1 MVGPR
6 LFKDDKPPRQGAIR
20 HTAPKS
26 IGKYTNRQTSTNDFT
41 QSWGHSVKTWELAE
55 LLSEWGVSE

>member
-26 IGKYTNRQTSTNDFT
+26 IGKEKKMYTLKNFDQIMLLQIRN
-41 QSWGHSVKTWELAE
+41 WGQP
-55 LLSEWGVSE
+55 